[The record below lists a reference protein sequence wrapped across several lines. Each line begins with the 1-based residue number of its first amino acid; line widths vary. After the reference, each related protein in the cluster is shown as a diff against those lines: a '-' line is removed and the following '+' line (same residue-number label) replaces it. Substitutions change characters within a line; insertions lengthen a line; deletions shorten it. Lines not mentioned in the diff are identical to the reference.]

1 MTFFPIAC
9 GGCKEPLSSR
19 PQYLLCPLCAQ
30 AIADNPDDE
39 KLKLPSGGICY
50 APYLLG
56 GPLEMMI
63 WAAKFRGRTDLGPA
77 LAELLIN
84 APKTSAMI
92 QKCDLLAPVP
102 LSPIRQFQRGYNQ
115 SAEIAHALAK
125 YHSTPVHRGWQ
136 RRHRRAQHQLSRA
149 ERLNNL
155 EGAFK
160 TPKNVENKR
169 VLLID
174 DVITTGSTVKEAT
187 QVLLEAGAKSVD
199 AIAVAGTNW
208 SYLKT

>member
-1 MTFFPIAC
+1 
-9 GGCKEPLSSR
+9 
-19 PQYLLCPLCAQ
+19 LLCPLCAQ
-30 AIADNPDDE
+30 AIADNPEAE
-39 KLKLPSGGICY
+39 KSKLPSGGICY

-63 WAAKFRGRTDLGPA
+63 WAAKFRGRADLSYA

-84 APKTSAMI
+84 APKTSAMV
-92 QKCDLLAPVP
+92 QKCDLLAPIP
-102 LSPIRQFQRGYNQ
+102 LSPIRQFKRGYNQ

-136 RRHRRAQHQLSRA
+136 RRHRRPQHQLGRV
-149 ERLNNL
+149 ERLTNL

-160 TPKNVENKR
+160 RPKNVENKR

-174 DVITTGSTVKEAT
+174 DVITTGSTVREAT
-187 QVLLEAGAKSVD
+187 KALLQAGAQSVD
-199 AIAVAGTNW
+199 AIAVASSNW